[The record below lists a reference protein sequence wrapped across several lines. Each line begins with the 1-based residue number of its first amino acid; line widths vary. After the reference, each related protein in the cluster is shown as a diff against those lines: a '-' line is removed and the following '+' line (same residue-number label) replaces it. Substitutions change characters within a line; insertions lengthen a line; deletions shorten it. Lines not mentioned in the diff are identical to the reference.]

1 MPRTRSRAVSKN
13 TCALTRASVDEEGET
28 GALSGSS
35 RQVPPE
41 GSDLVDA
48 LRRWYDAGAA
58 WQVVARTPHE
68 VTVAMLRC
76 DGGEEVERLTSGAP
90 AWLAYLADRETSDD

>member
-1 MPRTRSRAVSKN
+1 VPGSS
-13 TCALTRASVDEEGET
+13 S
-28 GALSGSS
+28 SGSS
-35 RQVPPE
+35 E

-76 DGGEEVERLTSGAP
+76 DGGEEVQRLTSGAP
-90 AWLAYLADRETSDD
+90 AWLAYLADRETSED